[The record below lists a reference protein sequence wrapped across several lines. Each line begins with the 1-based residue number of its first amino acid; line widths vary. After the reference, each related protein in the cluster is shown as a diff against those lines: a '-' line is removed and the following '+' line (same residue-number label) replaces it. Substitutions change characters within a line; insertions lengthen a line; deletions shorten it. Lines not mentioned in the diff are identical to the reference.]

1 MTVRR
6 AFNTCPFDDVKV
18 VILGQDPYHNVDQA
32 MGEIKS
38 LELCLMV
45 ISHSHIYLLS
55 LSSIL
60 LLFAGL
66 SFSVPAGQPVP
77 SSLKN
82 MYKEIATD
90 CGCTVPKHGSL
101 VKVLQRLIVL
111 VGY

>member
-1 MTVRR
+1 MADALAEICR

-18 VILGQDPYHNVDQA
+18 VILGQDPYHNVNQA
-32 MGEIKS
+32 MGTQPTQPWI
-38 LELCLMV
+38 
-45 ISHSHIYLLS
+45 ISIDSMLS
-55 LSSIL
+55 GDTCRSQAG
-60 LLFAGL
+60 FTAGL

-101 VKVLQRLIVL
+101 VKVS
-111 VGY
+111 